1 MCIKSTWV
9 CSILKGNE
17 KEEEAAQEKR
27 ERPIKSRS
35 KKKKIAKTELYVEKK
50 IRKREQSVATFKRDN

>member
-1 MCIKSTWV
+1 MKSKVAEAFLCIKSTWV

-27 ERPIKSRS
+27 ESS
-35 KKKKIAKTELYVEKK
+35 QEGA
-50 IRKREQSVATFKRDN
+50 A